1 MPEHE
6 VMCGVADLRAIH
18 EQADVVV
25 VGVFPAFLEAVV
37 DGVKTGITAI
47 FAVMDALMHFR
58 ALMFMNV

>member
-1 MPEHE
+1 
-6 VMCGVADLRAIH
+6 MCGVADLRAIH

-37 DGVKTGITAI
+37 DGVKTGIAAI

>member
-6 VMCGVADLRAIH
+6 VVCCVADLRAIH

-47 FAVMDALMHFR
+47 FAIMDALVHLGR
-58 ALMFMNV
+58 LVFMNV